1 MRLLI
6 VICMLL
12 QIPAFAQE
20 GTQFRELTFEQALA
34 AAKEEGKL
42 LFVDCYTSWC
52 GPCKNMAENVFP
64 QPEAGEYFNPR
75 FVCVKYDMEK
85 GEGPELAERF
95 DVHAYPTFVIVRPDG
110 TVQHKLVGGSGLEE
124 FIARVEKGMNEQTSL
139 LSLNEAYKR
148 GGMDNATLMAYYSAL
163 AEADDDDQ
171 AAKVYAELWSRLTDE
186 EKTAPEYWGLLANGA
201 CVIGTPQF
209 DFLLA
214 HLKEL
219 RENVGQEAVDNFVAN
234 YYWGL
239 LGDHVMG
246 YADEDTPAIETLERQ
261 VPTLGVAQQE
271 SLDRMLELASLV
283 ARQQADKLAA
293 LIEKRMADWDAGT
306 LRTYAFGYRGIA
318 WGDKGKGTIPADYK
332 ALGQRLATLTVGKM
346 EASADT
352 MTATDLQEYCLA
364 LSGFSEDVDDDTCRR
379 IAAVGDKVLARQT
392 DSPDYGMAKHYV
404 DGYRKQSNQK

>member
-6 VICMLL
+6 AICMLL

-34 AAKEEGKL
+34 VAKEEGKL

-52 GPCKNMAENVFP
+52 GPCKDMAENVFP

-163 AEADDDDQ
+163 AEAADDDQ
-171 AAKVYAELWSRLTDE
+171 AAKVYAPEQGDFGKDIQFPYVFVSSVAE
-186 EKTAPEYWGLLANGA
+186 YENYEKY
-201 CVIGTPQF
+201 F
-209 DFLLA
+209 
-214 HLKEL
+214 
-219 RENVGQEAVDNFVAN
+219 
-234 YYWGL
+234 
-239 LGDHVMG
+239 
-246 YADEDTPAIETLERQ
+246 
-261 VPTLGVAQQE
+261 
-271 SLDRMLELASLV
+271 
-283 ARQQADKLAA
+283 
-293 LIEKRMADWDAGT
+293 
-306 LRTYAFGYRGIA
+306 
-318 WGDKGKGTIPADYK
+318 
-332 ALGQRLATLTVGKM
+332 
-346 EASADT
+346 
-352 MTATDLQEYCLA
+352 
-364 LSGFSEDVDDDTCRR
+364 VDDDPYNDDE
-379 IAAVGDKVLARQT
+379 IAALAELSYDELNEAATSLSIEDVMERH
-392 DSPDYGMAKHYV
+392 A
-404 DGYRKQSNQK
+404 